1 MASAT
6 LTIQCEEAPKWPSPG
21 TSRASL
27 ADSGNG
33 IAVDSFGNA
42 YVTGEALSNFP
53 TTPVTFQA
61 TAPTKT
67 DAFCGT
73 AFVSR
78 DAFETKLNT
87 VGSALAYSTYL
98 GGDRCDV
105 GQGIAVD
112 SAGNP
117 YVTGV
122 TSGFGDFP
130 TTSGAYQTT
139 PGGRHDAFV
148 PKISNIACKP
158 ENDDV
163 EGNGHEN
170 GNDGHEG
177 EFRFCKSSGEMDFE
191 ERDSR
196 KGMKGR
202 MNTVT
207 ISGNLA
213 IISGA
218 GNLRDGTPVSYTAVV
233 LGSQPVIGA
242 NHFAISWI
250 TTTGSVF
257 QTSGALTDGHIV
269 VSPQ

>member
-1 MASAT
+1 M
-6 LTIQCEEAPKWPSPG
+6 QCEEAPKWPSPG

-42 YVTGEALSNFP
+42 YVTGETLSTNFP
-53 TTPVTFQA
+53 TPPGTFQA

-67 DAFCGT
+67 DAFCET

-78 DAFETKLNT
+78 DDFVTKLNT

-105 GQGIAVD
+105 GQGIA
-112 SAGNP
+112 GNA

-130 TTSGAYQTT
+130 TASGAYQTT
-139 PGGRHDAFV
+139 LGGRHDAFV
-148 PKISNIACKP
+148 GKISNIACKL

-177 EFRFCKSSGEMDFE
+177 EFRFCKSSDEMDFE

-202 MNTVT
+202 MNAVT

-218 GNLRDGTPVSYTAVV
+218 GNLLDGTPVSYTAVV
-233 LGSQPVIGA
+233 LGNQPVIGA

-269 VSPQ
+269 VNPE